1 MNKEKTKPAK
11 VRKLAKSQRT
21 SNTRPAPTSSIVTK
35 TMKAKAVAAGKSE
48 TSNLSAAKAAGILKP
63 EVYLGSD

>member
-1 MNKEKTKPAK
+1 
-11 VRKLAKSQRT
+11 
-21 SNTRPAPTSSIVTK
+21 
-35 TMKAKAVAAGKSE
+35 MKAKAVAAGKSE